1 MLTRTMPSVM
11 RALQKSMDSQTL
23 KSFSQALGNC
33 NQPLEHRGDISI
45 QPQSA
50 FIRQGEYDASGDRAV
65 TLREFGP
72 YDPAYL
78 NLFQPVFGDF
88 NPIFPGPYQPN
99 PILPPNLSPGSGFVD
114 GGGGGGNTTINNN
127 LYPTSFSFP
136 TNLNFTTFGGN
147 TNNYFG
153 GNTTIE
159 NSVTNNSYTDN
170 SVTTNLSVTN
180 INGRPIQGP
189 SGPPGQPGTD
199 GRDGRNGA
207 PGAPGLTVV
216 TPFPVIFPPKV
227 PPPPPPEGRPD
238 NLSYIDKLPNYDG
251 KLPSFTLQIPVK
263 SYTFDD
269 STCTLSEST
278 STVSVTIPEQDV
290 TVTADEQVDP
300 KNIRILVPAGNS

>member
-136 TNLNFTTFGGN
+136 TSLNFNTFGGN
-147 TNNYFG
+147 TNNYIG

-159 NSVTNNSYTDN
+159 NSITRNSYTDN

-189 SGPPGQPGTD
+189 PGPPGDSGSD
-199 GRDGRNGA
+199 GRDGA
-207 PGAPGLTVV
+207 PGAPGSSGVPGGGGFISV
-216 TPFPVIFPPKV
+216 PFPPPNA
-227 PPPPPPEGRPD
+227 PPPPDPPTGSFISGTRPYVD
-238 NLSYIDKLPNYDG
+238 FPGLSTTVN
-251 KLPSFTLQIPVK
+251 VK
-263 SYTFDD
+263 SYTFDP
-269 STCTLSEST
+269 STCTLTET
-278 STVSVTIPEQDV
+278 TNAVSIEIPAEQLPLQGFQLGD
-290 TVTADEQVDP
+290 AF
-300 KNIRILVPAGNS
+300 VPRRRA